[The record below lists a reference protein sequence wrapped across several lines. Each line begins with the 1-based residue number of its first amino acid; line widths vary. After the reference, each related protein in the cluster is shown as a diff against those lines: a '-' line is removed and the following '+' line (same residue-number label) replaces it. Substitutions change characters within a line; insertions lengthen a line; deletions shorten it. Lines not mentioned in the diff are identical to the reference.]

1 MGNSKRNAS
10 EHGARAG
17 TLRANLN
24 DGLIRDPRVLLDP
37 RLLGML
43 HRELRERLGIEDTV
57 PVLRQAGFF
66 HGLRDALRLQASVAT
81 GLDGQPVRPVAP
93 LLALDLEAID
103 DVASRGSANEFV
115 VRGSLPECLEAEAVL
130 STLGRCI
137 APACLLSL
145 GYASGWLSG
154 IWDRDVLAREES
166 CAACGGGCCTFSAR
180 TVEAWRALETEL
192 SFDAD
197 EDFPFGALRNA
208 VREELERERGASAQ
222 GPHFDR
228 SSAAVHVWGPVMVV
242 PYSGEDTAET
252 VDIVARESS
261 AGEISV
267 VVVDLEGAVVDDG
280 FAAVALERVV
290 GVIQS
295 SGAEAVIAGASP
307 LSGRVVSS
315 LGRGGL
321 VIRAD
326 LRSAIAAA
334 FQIAEFQRFG
344 M

>member
-1 MGNSKRNAS
+1 MMGGSRRNPRERETRS
-10 EHGARAG
+10 GA
-17 TLRANLN
+17 LRANLN

-43 HRELRERLGIEDTV
+43 HRELRERLGIEDTD

-66 HGLRDALRLQASVAT
+66 HGLRDALRLQASLAA
-81 GLDGQPVRPVAP
+81 GLDGQPIRPVAP
-93 LLALDLEAID
+93 LLALDLEAVD
-103 DVASRGSANEFV
+103 DATSRGSANEFV

-130 STLGRCI
+130 STLGRCV

-154 IWDRDVLAREES
+154 IWDRDVLAREEN
-166 CAACGGGCCTFSAR
+166 CAASAGGCCTFSAR
-180 TVEAWRALETEL
+180 TVEAWHALDAVSDLQFADGFPFRALR
-192 SFDAD
+192 D
-197 EDFPFGALRNA
+197 A
-208 VREELERERGASAQ
+208 VREELGRGESAI

-242 PYSGEDTAET
+242 PYSGEDTADT
-252 VDIVARESS
+252 VEIVAREAAS
-261 AGEISV
+261 GEISV
-267 VVVDLEGAVVDDG
+267 VIVDLEGAVVDDG

-290 GVIQS
+290 EVIQS
-295 SGAEAVIAGASP
+295 AGAEAVIAGASP
-307 LSGRVVSS
+307 LSGRVVSN

-321 VIRAD
+321 VVRAD